1 MQGPEHSS
9 ARLERFLQMVDE
21 NPYQIPEVDQSKW
34 FGGGHLGAQTQ
45 QINQQARRLDSLAAD
60 SSAAP
65 QAVCWCHVR
74 FCLLCARVST
84 SWFVIDRL
92 QNSTLHNYRTYKCVP
107 GGTVLR

>member
-45 QINQQARRLDSLAAD
+45 QINQQARFLGSPAAEGLCCAAGILLLSDSACSVQWSSNHGSSVSNCSTAD
-60 SSAAP
+60 FMTTVTYNCVSGGTAP
-65 QAVCWCHVR
+65 Q
-74 FCLLCARVST
+74 
-84 SWFVIDRL
+84 
-92 QNSTLHNYRTYKCVP
+92 
-107 GGTVLR
+107 